1 MNRLYFI
8 NYVGR
13 RLEQP
18 DRRSNFQA
26 NGIYYGNRFLIIL
39 LFIPAGPPRDLL
51 EKQLREWLRARVAV
65 MRADRFFLEEA
76 NIYLEQAV
84 NIFDGR

>member
-1 MNRLYFI
+1 MVFTMET
-8 NYVGR
+8 V
-13 RLEQP
+13 
-18 DRRSNFQA
+18 S
-26 NGIYYGNRFLIIL
+26 L
-39 LFIPAGPPRDLL
+39 LFFFFPAGPPRDLL

-84 NIFDGR
+84 NIFDGQ

>member
-84 NIFDGR
+84 EIFDGR